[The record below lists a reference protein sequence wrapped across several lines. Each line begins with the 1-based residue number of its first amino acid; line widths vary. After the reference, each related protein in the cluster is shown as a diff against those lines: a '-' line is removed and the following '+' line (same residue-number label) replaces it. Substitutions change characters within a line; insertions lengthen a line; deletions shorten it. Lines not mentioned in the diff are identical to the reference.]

1 MTARTKL
8 EGAQVRAPDQRVPE
22 LAARDPRIPLD
33 LGAKRTAILRVAFG
47 ELDRG
52 VKEEPPGSNRGP
64 RVDLYIPSWARTRP
78 GPPWCAWFATWVLEQ
93 ALGDQNALGRTG
105 GTSTLTARAQA
116 ADLWRPKAG
125 YLPSPG
131 DLFMMRMS
139 SSSGHVGFVAG
150 GYAGRIETVEGNS
163 GDRVRHGV
171 RSLDDA
177 RIIGFVC
184 TVPEEPYLGCW
195 WTGQGEDVSGAGT
208 R

>member
-1 MTARTKL
+1 M
-8 EGAQVRAPDQRVPE
+8 RAPDQLVPE
-22 LAARDPRIPLD
+22 LAARDPRIPDGLGEKRTRILEVALAELD
-33 LGAKRTAILRVAFG
+33 LDVR
-47 ELDRG
+47 EQ
-52 VKEEPPGSNRGP
+52 PPGSNRGP
-64 RVDLYIPSWARTRP
+64 LVDRYLPSWARTRP

-131 DLFMMRMS
+131 DLFMMRTGPRT
-139 SSSGHVGFVAG
+139 GHVGFVS
-150 GYAGRIETVEGNS
+150 GYRAGRVETVEGNS

-171 RSLDDA
+171 REIGDE

-184 TVPEEPYLGCW
+184 TAPDEPFEACW
-195 WTGQGEDVSGAGT
+195 WTGFGEDVEGAGT